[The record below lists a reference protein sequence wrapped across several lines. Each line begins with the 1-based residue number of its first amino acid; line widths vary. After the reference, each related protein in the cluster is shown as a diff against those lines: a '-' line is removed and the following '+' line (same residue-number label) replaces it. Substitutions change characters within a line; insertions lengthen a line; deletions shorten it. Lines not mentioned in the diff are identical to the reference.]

1 MCFGRKKKSR
11 PKPQPAPEV
20 FIPAPAPAPAAPPA
34 PAPTPIL
41 APQVEPREK
50 TQGVKRKG
58 SARRRSA
65 VQRGT
70 SQLSIPLNTGQKQSG
85 GLNV

>member
-11 PKPQPAPEV
+11 PKPLPPPPV
-20 FIPAPAPAPAAPPA
+20 YIPTPAPAPAPPPP

-41 APQVEPREK
+41 APQVEPRER

-58 SARRRSA
+58 STRRRSA

>member
-11 PKPQPAPEV
+11 PKPLPPPPV
-20 FIPAPAPAPAAPPA
+20 YIPAPAPAPAPPPP

-41 APQVEPREK
+41 APQVEPRER

-58 SARRRSA
+58 STRRRSA

-70 SQLSIPLNTGQKQSG
+70 SQLSIPLNTGQKKSG